1 MIPLIGTPAHLILP
15 YENKAG
21 EEDPFD
27 FDDATEQRKW
37 KGVEGP
43 EPGHGQEIEHQPRCK
58 PDHMQKNEPGTAN
71 KAADRMS
78 DPRHRSLAG
87 LKSLFLFGNSL
98 YVFLDVLG
106 QVFHRV
112 ALVFGI

>member
-37 KGVEGP
+37 KGVE
-43 EPGHGQEIEHQPRCK
+43 
-58 PDHMQKNEPGTAN
+58 TA
-71 KAADRMS
+71 
-78 DPRHRSLAG
+78 
-87 LKSLFLFGNSL
+87 SL
-98 YVFLDVLG
+98 YIDWIIAETDTSAIRCCPGEMNSTHKYSQKISVIESYGDKLIVWEHGCVQENEDSVLG
-106 QVFHRV
+106 GFHRCYV
-112 ALVFGI
+112 TGQTY